1 MNVEKKN
8 ELPAI
13 LPLSVKSPENI
24 TVERRKFDLFKPATV
39 DFFHERL
46 DSEPRVGLC
55 APELEIST
63 DRKQESMARVKI
75 MKMKTPRSRRKST
88 I

>member
-1 MNVEKKN
+1 M
-8 ELPAI
+8 
-13 LPLSVKSPENI
+13 
-24 TVERRKFDLFKPATV
+24 TVERRKFDPFKPATV
-39 DFFHERL
+39 DFFHKRH

-55 APELEIST
+55 APKLEIST

-75 MKMKTPRSRRKST
+75 MKMKTPRSRRQST